1 MQASSYPVVLCVIAR
16 SDDIFLMFTSFL
28 YPGSVLRYTHDP
40 DFTGTPAFSS
50 FKETKVPGF
59 NADEFVTYRTV
70 SRFVTVQ

>member
-1 MQASSYPVVLCVIAR
+1 
-16 SDDIFLMFTSFL
+16 MFTSFL